1 MAKLFPDEMDEFMS
15 KMNGLENPSQ
25 STPRLPSHRLSY
37 DFMEESGYASGRPST
52 ESELIDCDIRKLKE
66 QLEQLESF
74 KEPTEDRLYPNL
86 LDDNKDYVP
95 SGVTVRSKYRS
106 TDTKRN
112 NEPIMKTDDKNLRQN
127 NSTSVRVKP
136 ATYEAVA
143 LRGQAQG
150 ILGDLPIDKQQ
161 NYKALVNALEQRFAP
176 PNQTELYRVQLTE
189 RRQKASES
197 LPELGQSIRRLIN
210 QAYPTVPE
218 DVRDT
223 LAKQYFIEALTDS
236 EMRIRI
242 KQSRPH
248 GLNDALRVAVELE
261 TYNRAEKQLKDGR
274 SYLRQASQTEEKESH
289 IDRNENSDHIALTE
303 LMSKMEQK
311 LQELQKDMRE
321 LKNDSNSRQTEE
333 PRSQNNN
340 GRGRFNR
347 GGFRQRRGRY
357 DNGGRGFYGNTN
369 GNRDKSYNGQ
379 SNYNSFNDSRGRG
392 TTRMLKSSQN
402 QKNGLH
408 GNIGVSTAAHAA
420 GMYVDTDLYGLS
432 ASLMVDTG
440 ATVTIISEKTY
451 NKIPRAR
458 QPDLMS
464 SNQQVFTASGDQ
476 LKIVGK
482 GSFHLVFQHG
492 KSVVVEAIVAQI
504 TIDGILGLD
513 FMKTIKGKIDLE
525 KNSFE
530 IDGTQVMLKYEGIF
544 GCFRVMPKI
553 KTTHRSQ
560 HQKCPYKTLDTD
572 DLKEH
577 LVDIDKKVHVKD
589 EPKGKVIIP
598 DIDLSSDTDECLRK
612 DPGQIIGPIST
623 GEETNSDENNNEDET
638 NKNDTKIEAN
648 QKVEEAI
655 KHDKVGQII
664 EGMKQAGRV
673 AVQENN
679 KEVKSSTIVREDV
692 EVEAY
697 KLSPKD
703 LRHVIPRAPTK
714 VVNSDKGVE
723 IGTQASALTT
733 VRRTVTTKTTYE
745 ENGRNV
751 EIIEVVEQVL

>member
-86 LDDNKDYVP
+86 LDDNKDDVP

-136 ATYEAVA
+136 ATYEGTSSWLDFKSHFEACSSINNWSEQDKGLYLAVA

-223 LAKQYFIEALTDS
+223 LAKQYFIEALADS

-311 LQELQKDMRE
+311 LQELQNDIRE
-321 LKNDSNSRQTEE
+321 LKNDSNSRQ
-333 PRSQNNN
+333 
-340 GRGRFNR
+340 
-347 GGFRQRRGRY
+347 
-357 DNGGRGFYGNTN
+357 
-369 GNRDKSYNGQ
+369 
-379 SNYNSFNDSRGRG
+379 
-392 TTRMLKSSQN
+392 
-402 QKNGLH
+402 
-408 GNIGVSTAAHAA
+408 
-420 GMYVDTDLYGLS
+420 
-432 ASLMVDTG
+432 
-440 ATVTIISEKTY
+440 
-451 NKIPRAR
+451 
-458 QPDLMS
+458 
-464 SNQQVFTASGDQ
+464 
-476 LKIVGK
+476 
-482 GSFHLVFQHG
+482 
-492 KSVVVEAIVAQI
+492 
-504 TIDGILGLD
+504 
-513 FMKTIKGKIDLE
+513 
-525 KNSFE
+525 
-530 IDGTQVMLKYEGIF
+530 
-544 GCFRVMPKI
+544 
-553 KTTHRSQ
+553 
-560 HQKCPYKTLDTD
+560 
-572 DLKEH
+572 
-577 LVDIDKKVHVKD
+577 
-589 EPKGKVIIP
+589 
-598 DIDLSSDTDECLRK
+598 
-612 DPGQIIGPIST
+612 
-623 GEETNSDENNNEDET
+623 
-638 NKNDTKIEAN
+638 IE
-648 QKVEEAI
+648 
-655 KHDKVGQII
+655 
-664 EGMKQAGRV
+664 
-673 AVQENN
+673 
-679 KEVKSSTIVREDV
+679 
-692 EVEAY
+692 
-697 KLSPKD
+697 
-703 LRHVIPRAPTK
+703 
-714 VVNSDKGVE
+714 
-723 IGTQASALTT
+723 
-733 VRRTVTTKTTYE
+733 RT
-745 ENGRNV
+745 
-751 EIIEVVEQVL
+751 